1 LHRFSVFV
9 TFVALLLVIAGALVT
24 SNDAG
29 GAIPDWPLSWGRL
42 VPRLEGGI
50 AYAWGHRA
58 LAALLAVLTLTLA
71 FISRSRPAWLAFT
84 PIVAQALVGALV
96 VKVVAPKITTILH
109 ASLAELCFGA
119 LVWHT
124 IRSATGARLRFSA
137 PQGLAV
143 IFLFVQTTLGAALR
157 HHMIGVI
164 PHVAGAVITTI
175 IVLWAVVPVMLE
187 HMREAGAL
195 LGIMALQIFLG
206 MGAYFTRSLDAPQ
219 PSALMVF
226 FTAAHVTAGSMA
238 FGAAI
243 VLALVVCWRRRS
255 GDDLGG
261 MAVA

>member
-1 LHRFSVFV
+1 MHRFSVLV
-9 TFVALLLVIAGALVT
+9 TLLALLLVIAGALVT

-50 AYAWGHRA
+50 VYAWGHRA
-58 LAALLAVLTLTLA
+58 LAAVVAVLTLTLA
-71 FISRSRPAWLAFT
+71 VGTRSRLAWIAFAM
-84 PIVAQALVGALV
+84 IVAQALVGALV

-109 ASLAELCFGA
+109 ACLAQLCFGA

-124 IRSATGARLRFSA
+124 IATTTGLRLRFSA

-143 IFLFVQTTLGAALR
+143 IFLFIQTILGAALR

-164 PHVAGAVITTI
+164 PHIAGAVITTI
-175 IVLWAVVPVMLE
+175 IVLWAVVPVMME

-195 LGIMALQIFLG
+195 LGITAFQIFLG

-219 PSALMVF
+219 PPPLMVF
-226 FTAAHVTAGSMA
+226 FTAAHVAVGTMA